1 MAKTKKN
8 AHYTEASK
16 QTAKKEKPVSS
27 AGAARKSVQE
37 SFGVKAWLVYLC
49 IAMLGVGFALY
60 AMLKDTEAG
69 WLTVLDYVL
78 TGAPAAIL
86 ATGQQRL
93 SLEGEGNKLL
103 KWLFIA
109 MAIVYLVSAL
119 MLAMNLLRNV

>member
-1 MAKTKKN
+1 MAKKKKN

-16 QTAKKEKPVSS
+16 QAPTKEKKLSS
-27 AGAARKSVQE
+27 AGAARKSVAE

-49 IAMLGVGFALY
+49 VAMLGIGFALY
-60 AMLKDTEAG
+60 AVLKDTAPG

-86 ATGQQRL
+86 AAGQQRL
-93 SLEGEGNKLL
+93 SAEEQGNKLL
-103 KWLFIA
+103 KWLFVA

-119 MLAMNLLRNV
+119 TLAANLLRA

>member
-1 MAKTKKN
+1 MAKKKKN

-16 QTAKKEKPVSS
+16 QTEKKEKPVSS
-27 AGAARKSVQE
+27 QRAARKSVQE

-49 IAMLGVGFALY
+49 VAMLGVGFALY
-60 AMLKDTEAG
+60 AVLKDTAPG

-86 ATGQQRL
+86 AAGQQRL
-93 SLEGEGNKLL
+93 GAEERSNRLL
-103 KWLFIA
+103 KWLFVA

-119 MLAMNLLRNV
+119 TLAAQLLRR